1 MPPRGHPESINSR
14 WLKRFIFCSNMIQL
28 VSFSYA
34 GLLGLAAGGHYFRKR
49 RSHSHRF
56 AWIRSMWIFSFEAWG
71 THLLLYLNIFWQ
83 IHGWAR
89 RKYTVQLKIFV
100 EKKSRLILY
109 SLDLR
114 THRGRPSASRT
125 HIPNQ
130 DLPPP
135 SISIFWDDRFY
146 SII

>member
-1 MPPRGHPESINSR
+1 M
-14 WLKRFIFCSNMIQL
+14 
-28 VSFSYA
+28 
-34 GLLGLAAGGHYFRKR
+34 
-49 RSHSHRF
+49 
-56 AWIRSMWIFSFEAWG
+56 
-71 THLLLYLNIFWQ
+71 
-83 IHGWAR
+83 
-89 RKYTVQLKIFV
+89 QLKIFV

-135 SISIFWDDRFY
+135 STQEAWASIEVLSGLNSTAPAIAIAFQVIEFLFFAAKRIRPVQY
-146 SII
+146 